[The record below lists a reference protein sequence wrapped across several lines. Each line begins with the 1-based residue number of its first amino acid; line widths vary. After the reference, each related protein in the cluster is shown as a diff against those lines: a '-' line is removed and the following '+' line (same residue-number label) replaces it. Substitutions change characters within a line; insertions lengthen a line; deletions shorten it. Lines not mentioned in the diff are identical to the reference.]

1 MLHIFLPNGK
11 KCLMNKNLKNLPN
24 ILTIFRIC
32 VIPVIVITFYF
43 DDKVF
48 AHRLAAFLFALAA
61 VTDFLDGYL
70 ARTYGLE
77 TKFGKMLDPIADK
90 LLVGAVLLMLV
101 AFRKVN
107 ELPCLLILM
116 REFFI
121 AGLRE
126 FLAEIRVSV
135 PVSKLAQVKT
145 FVQMVALLL
154 LLLGSKGSGVNA
166 MDAIGQVFLWL
177 AAIVTIFTGY
187 VYFKAS
193 LKYF

>member
-1 MLHIFLPNGK
+1 METK
-11 KCLMNKNLKNLPN
+11 YKNLPN
-24 ILTIFRIC
+24 ILTVFRIC

-43 DDKVF
+43 DDKIF
-48 AHRLAAFLFALAA
+48 AHRLGAFLFALAA

-70 ARTYGLE
+70 ARSYGLE

-101 AFRKVN
+101 AFRKVA

-126 FLAEIRVSV
+126 FLAEIHVSV

-145 FVQMVALLL
+145 FIQMFSLFL
-154 LLLGSKGSGVNA
+154 LLLGSKGSGIGV
-166 MDAIGQVFLWL
+166 MDSIGQVFLWI
-177 AAIVTIFTGY
+177 ASIVTIFTGY